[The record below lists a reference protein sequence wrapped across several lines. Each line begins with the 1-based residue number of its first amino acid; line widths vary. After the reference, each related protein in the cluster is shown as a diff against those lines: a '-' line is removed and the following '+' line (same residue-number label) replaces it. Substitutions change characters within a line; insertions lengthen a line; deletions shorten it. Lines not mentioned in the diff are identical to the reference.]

1 MTPFLEYKGGD
12 NRMEQP
18 MLTISI
24 LISGQLDNVK
34 RTLDSIQ
41 PILKQVPSELLL
53 TDTGCDSKVRRLI
66 EGYTDHIIDFT
77 WIYDFSAARNVGL
90 QQAKG
95 QWFMYLD
102 DDEWFEDPS
111 DIIEFLLSEEQLEYD
126 VAVYYQRNYQD
137 ENMTRYMDYGVDRI
151 LRRTPELHFE
161 NRIHEAYAGIA
172 VRKTKQL
179 NSYVHHMG
187 YIFHNEEEKRNKY
200 ERNGQLLEKECMEK
214 PDDMRLWHQYAANF
228 WSIEEWEKSAEIC
241 RKAIQRES
249 NSIYWDMLHTALL
262 FCLSME
268 NKWEESIETCL
279 EFSEKTLYPYQ
290 QFGVRQFLVQ
300 AYFQTKQFD
309 KVCEMAQKVI
319 NTYRYYKRKPEEFQE
334 AQMGGNVYFGEDNIS
349 HMLLNIMVSAIH
361 EQDNNIAKLLEN
373 QEIKEE
379 IQQLSHNQILSMQ
392 MVGYV
397 LQYGSGEEHT
407 HFIEN
412 YKVLKG
418 ILDTSG
424 YYTYLEQCQDEN
436 LEIEEKKIGG
446 ITLNALDFMPEF
458 FEPETRDGFYI
469 EPLMKNAWAAQLEIL
484 HHVGEICQKHGIK
497 YFVDWGTLLG
507 AVRHKGYIPWDDDID
522 IGMLRED
529 YRRFSE
535 VVDQYDDIK
544 LCNEYNTNEWGE
556 HAARITTRTEISVL
570 RSDIKARR
578 GFPFPVGVDL
588 FVVDYAPD
596 DEDLR
601 AEQKEVINQIASAY
615 TAKKWLAKQ
624 DFSSEEYADKF
635 MQYSY
640 LVRQIEEKC
649 HIKFSQQYP
658 TSRELLILIDE
669 VGGMY
674 GSSDGRMMTQTDCFI
689 SRDNYFISAEAY
701 ADVIMVPFENIMVPI
716 PVGYDEILRVK
727 YGEEYM
733 TPINIGA
740 GHGYPFYNTF
750 VRELFD
756 LDEEDDLTEARE
768 YVEKMSS
775 TYYREYF
782 TQGCEPSV
790 MLSDSYFEESQEEGT
805 LVTEELKRI
814 RAAELEILWEIQRL
828 CKKHNL
834 TYYAYGDTLLGAA
847 LYQGFVPG
855 GEDICI
861 AMSREDYKKFLKLTQ
876 TELGA
881 WFDYHDVYAN
891 GDHTDMRSYVMSDGY
906 MVSEDAYLK
915 RFHGCPHVVAVCV
928 AAIDGIGNIGEKEN
942 IRTAYIQGLLRTS
955 QFMPTEPPYT
965 EDVLQVVE
973 EWRQISDVVINTKV
987 NLKREFVRCA
997 DVVSM
1002 AGGDD
1007 QSEYVRISAE
1017 LQHDINRYY
1026 RRSWFDGSQEV
1037 PFESISMA
1045 VPKGYREILRE
1056 M

>member
-1 MTPFLEYKGGD
+1 
-12 NRMEQP
+12 MEQP
-18 MLTISI
+18 VLSISI
-24 LISGQLDNVK
+24 LVSGKYDNVK
-34 RTLDSIQ
+34 RCLESVQ
-41 PILKQVPSELLL
+41 PLLKQIPSELIL
-53 TDTGCDSKVRRLI
+53 TDTGCDAKVRQLI
-66 EGYTDHIIDFT
+66 EEYTEHIIDFT
-77 WIYDFSAARNVGL
+77 WIQDFSAARNIGL

-111 DIIEFLLSEEQLEYD
+111 EIIKFLLSDEQKEYD
-126 VAVYYQRNYQD
+126 VAIYYQRNYSD
-137 ENMTRYMDYGVDRI
+137 DSMTQYMDYGVDRI
-151 LRRTPELHFE
+151 LRRTSELHFE
-161 NRIHEAYAGIA
+161 NRIHEAYTGIQ
-172 VRKTKQL
+172 VRKRKQL

-187 YIFHNEEEKRNKY
+187 YIFHDEEEKRKKY
-200 ERNGQLLEKECMEK
+200 ERNGRLLEKDCEEK
-214 PDDMRLWHQYAANF
+214 PEDMRLWHQYATNF
-228 WSIEEWEKSAEIC
+228 WCIEEWKKSVEIC
-241 RKAIQRES
+241 KKGILRES
-249 NSIYWDMLHTALL
+249 NSSYWDMLHTDLL
-262 FCLSME
+262 YSLSMQNE
-268 NKWEESIETCL
+268 WDESIRTCQEYL
-279 EFSEKTLYPYQ
+279 EKTLYPYV

-300 AYFQTKQFD
+300 AYFKTKQFD
-309 KVCEMAQKVI
+309 KVCEWSLKVI
-319 NTYRYYKRKPEEFQE
+319 NTYRYYKRHPEEFQE
-334 AQMGGNVYFGEDNIS
+334 AQLGGNVYFGEENIS
-349 HMLLNIMVSAIH
+349 QMLLHIMVSAIH
-361 EQDNNIAKLLEN
+361 KRDADIVKLLVNSDIRGEILTFTTN
-373 QEIKEE
+373 QF
-379 IQQLSHNQILSMQ
+379 LSMQ
-392 MVGYV
+392 LVGYT
-397 LQYGSGEEHT
+397 LQYASSEEHMR
-407 HFIEN
+407 FIE
-412 YKVLKG
+412 KHR
-418 ILDTSG
+418 ILRELLSASG
-424 YYTYLEQCQDEN
+424 YYTYLEQCEDEN
-436 LEIEEKKIGG
+436 FQIEEKKIGG
-446 ITLNALDFMPEF
+446 ITLDALDFMPEF

-484 HHVGEICQKHGIK
+484 HRVGEICQEHGIK

-529 YRRFSE
+529 YRRFSQ

-570 RSDIKARR
+570 RSDIKAHR
-578 GFPFPVGVDL
+578 GFPFPVGLDL

-649 HIKFSQQYP
+649 HMKFSQLYP

-674 GSSDGRMMTQTDCFI
+674 GPSDGKMMTQTDCFI

-727 YGEEYM
+727 YGEDYM
-733 TPINIGA
+733 TPMNIGA
-740 GHGYPFYNTF
+740 GHGYPFYNAF
-750 VRELFD
+750 VGELFN

-775 TYYREYF
+775 TYYREYIA
-782 TQGCEPSV
+782 QRCEPSV

-928 AAIDGIGNIGEKEN
+928 AAIDGIENISEKEN

-973 EWRQISDVVINTKV
+973 EWRQISDAVINTKV

-1017 LQHDINRYY
+1017 LQDDINRYY

-1045 VPKGYREILRE
+1045 LPKGYRDILRE